1 MTRARGEVE
10 TVGAPI
16 LQVGIDRFT
25 QQAFHHLQLVPE
37 SKGAEVVLGFRS
49 GSLQFQ
55 MAEVSGLFTHVQVLQ
70 QIDLGS
76 DTNPQSV
83 TQRFKQIT
91 VIADLPWTGDYPR

>member
-1 MTRARGEVE
+1 MPRARGEVE

-49 GSLQFQ
+49 GSLQF
-55 MAEVSGLFTHVQVLQ
+55 
-70 QIDLGS
+70 
-76 DTNPQSV
+76 
-83 TQRFKQIT
+83 
-91 VIADLPWTGDYPR
+91 